1 MKDVGANT
9 DEKNGKEN
17 EKHDEEMTEK
27 QSSKVKKIRRIIK
40 SMMISVSVSDD
51 SNSKS
56 RLAAPKDIK
65 PTEDKR

>member
-17 EKHDEEMTEK
+17 EKPDEEMTEK

-40 SMMISVSVSDD
+40 SMMIFRSVTVMTAIPRVDW
-51 SNSKS
+51 
-56 RLAAPKDIK
+56 LLPKI
-65 PTEDKR
+65 

>member
-17 EKHDEEMTEK
+17 EKPDEEMTEQ

-40 SMMISVSVSDD
+40 SMMIFRSVSVMTAIPRVDW
-51 SNSKS
+51 
-56 RLAAPKDIK
+56 LLPKI
-65 PTEDKR
+65 

>member
-17 EKHDEEMTEK
+17 EKPDEEMTEK
-27 QSSKVKKIRRIIK
+27 QSSKVKKIK
-40 SMMISVSVSDD
+40 SMMIFRSVISVSDD
-51 SNSKS
+51 CNSKS

>member
-17 EKHDEEMTEK
+17 EKPDEEMTEK

-40 SMMISVSVSDD
+40 SMMIFRSVSVMTAIPRVDW
-51 SNSKS
+51 
-56 RLAAPKDIK
+56 LLPKI
-65 PTEDKR
+65 